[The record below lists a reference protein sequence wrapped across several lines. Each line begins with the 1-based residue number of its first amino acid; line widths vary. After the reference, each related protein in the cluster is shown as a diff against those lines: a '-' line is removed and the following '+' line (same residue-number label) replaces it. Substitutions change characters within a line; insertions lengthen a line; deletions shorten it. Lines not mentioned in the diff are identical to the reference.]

1 MNESGGMVPS
11 PCYGSYDLP
20 QGGDC
25 FLAKELDASKNYL
38 NASALKMLLT
48 VLKVSWLVG
57 LLKKNNGMCGDGP
70 KIGEENLFGIWDV
83 LR

>member
-1 MNESGGMVPS
+1 MFFLGVWLVPS
-11 PCYGSYDLP
+11 PSYGPYDLP

-57 LLKKNNGMCGDGP
+57 LLKKNECVEMGRKLVRKASLGLP
-70 KIGEENLFGIWDV
+70 P
-83 LR
+83 RS